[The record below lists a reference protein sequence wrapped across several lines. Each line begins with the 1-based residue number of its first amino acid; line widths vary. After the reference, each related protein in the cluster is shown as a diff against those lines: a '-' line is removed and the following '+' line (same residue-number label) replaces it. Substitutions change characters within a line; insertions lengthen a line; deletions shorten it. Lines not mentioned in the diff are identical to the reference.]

1 MGRHLSQS
9 VTSPTLS
16 QTTHHVDPLLVT
28 RQIRQKAEE
37 LGFGACRFA
46 KAEPLVEEARNL
58 EEWLSRGHH
67 GSMGWMERNFD
78 KRVDPTKLVDGAKT
92 VVCLMAG
99 YHFQERWEPVNP
111 AIPRIAKYA
120 QSRDYH
126 KVLKKACH
134 TIIDHLHETI
144 SKNIHA
150 RAFVDSAPVME
161 RAWAQRSGIGWLGKN
176 GNILHRDYGSWFLLA
191 EIILDVETIADQPIQ
206 DHCGSCTACIE
217 ACPTQAIVQPSV
229 IDSRKCI
236 SYLTIEHK
244 QELPSETLSTL
255 DGWLFGCDIC
265 QDVCPWNRKATY
277 QQMPGLETRAPFSP
291 LPSQKEWS
299 EFAEDTFFETFQG
312 TPLMRAGWK
321 KLTHTA
327 KALRNNQSSNA

>member
-1 MGRHLSQS
+1 M
-9 VTSPTLS
+9 
-16 QTTHHVDPLLVT
+16 DPLLLT
-28 RQIRQKAEE
+28 RHIRQKAEE

-46 KAEPLVEEARNL
+46 KAEPLVEEARHL

-67 GSMGWMERNFD
+67 GSMTWMERNFD

-99 YHFQERWEPVNP
+99 YHFQQRWDEPTSQ
-111 AIPRIAKYA
+111 APRVAKYA

-134 TIIDHLHETI
+134 KIIDHLHERV
-144 SKNIHA
+144 SPDIHA

-176 GNILHRDYGSWFLLA
+176 GNILNKTHGSWFLLA
-191 EIILDVETIADQPIQ
+191 EIILDHETIPDQPLQ
-206 DHCGSCTACIE
+206 DHCGSCTACID
-217 ACPTQAIVQPSV
+217 ACPTQAIVLPSV
-229 IDSRKCI
+229 VDSRKCI

-244 QELPSETLSTL
+244 EELSSDTVEKL

-265 QDVCPWNRKATY
+265 QDVCPWNRKAEPH
-277 QQMPGLETRAPFSP
+277 QMPGLETREAFSP
-291 LPSQKEWS
+291 LPSFKEWR
-299 EFAEDTFFETFQG
+299 EFTEDTFFEQFQG
-312 TPLMRAGWK
+312 SPLMRAGWK
-321 KLTHTA
+321 RLTTTA
-327 KALRNNQSSNA
+327 RDMRHRSSSTS

>member
-1 MGRHLSQS
+1 M
-9 VTSPTLS
+9 
-16 QTTHHVDPLLVT
+16 DPLLLT

-46 KAEPLVEEARNL
+46 KAEPLVEEARHL

-67 GSMGWMERNFD
+67 GSMAWMEHYFD
-78 KRVDPTKLVDGAKT
+78 KRIDPTKLVEGAKT

-99 YHFQERWEPVNP
+99 YHFQERWESPQSRV
-111 AIPRIAKYA
+111 PRVAKYA

-134 TIIDHLHETI
+134 GIINHLHETI
-144 SKNIHA
+144 SPDIHA

-176 GNILHRDYGSWFLLA
+176 GNILNRTHGSWFLLA
-191 EIILDVETIADQPIQ
+191 EIILDQETIPDQPMQ
-206 DHCGSCTACIE
+206 DHCGSCTACID
-217 ACPTQAIVQPSV
+217 ACPTEAIVKPSV

-244 QELPSETLSTL
+244 QELSNETVKQL

-265 QDVCPWNRKATY
+265 QDVCPWNRKAVPHR
-277 QQMPGLETRAPFSP
+277 MPGLETREAFSP
-291 LPSQKEWS
+291 LPSLKEWS
-299 EFAEDTFFETFQG
+299 EFTEDTFFEQFQG
-312 TPLMRAGWK
+312 SPLMRAGWQR
-321 KLTHTA
+321 LTTTA
-327 KALRNNQSSNA
+327 RAINNHDRSIS